1 MSWFVIQLKYEAE
14 GHVAALRRDRPE
26 ADEHQQ
32 SCDDR
37 RWDGN
42 QQGVWRRGTKRLPT
56 LWRNAGSTDRPPAG
70 VNVSGGS
77 AWPDVLEPR

>member
-14 GHVAALRRDRPE
+14 GHVVALRRDRPK

-42 QQGVWRRGTKRLPT
+42 QQGPCGDEEQSDCRPHGGTQVVQTGLPQ
-56 LWRNAGSTDRPPAG
+56 G
-70 VNVSGGS
+70 
-77 AWPDVLEPR
+77 